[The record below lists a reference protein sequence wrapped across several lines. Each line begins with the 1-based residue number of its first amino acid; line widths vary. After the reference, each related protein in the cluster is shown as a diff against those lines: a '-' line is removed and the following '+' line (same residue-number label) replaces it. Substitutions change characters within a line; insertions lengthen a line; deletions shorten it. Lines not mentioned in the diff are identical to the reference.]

1 MSVDSVAEA
10 HSKET
15 REWASAAAIE
25 AAQPQLS
32 AVRTVKIEF
41 PRMLARWFSLVRIS
55 CPWLAPRQGEGQ
67 FSLTEHAILAS
78 FLRWDGL
85 HIVLLALSLEDVLT
99 IFKSDEKGNIVAFTR
114 SDYVKPGKIKMLT
127 AAGKTFEVAL
137 AAVID
142 HARTIVGTANNA
154 LSEKQQDQVNRS
166 LADTDSTQLEEWHD
180 AFSYCIWN
188 GLGLYLDEHKT
199 LDALKTMENNDNQD
213 HFEANKTGFSQGL
226 KHAVIKLR

>member
-10 HSKET
+10 HGPET

-55 CPWLAPRQGEGQ
+55 RPWLAPRQGEGQ

-99 IFKSDEKGNIVAFTR
+99 IFKSDEKGNIVAFAR
-114 SDYVKPGKIKMLT
+114 SDYVKPGEIKMLT
-127 AAGKTFEVAL
+127 TAGKTFEVAL

-180 AFSYCIWN
+180 AFSYCTWN